1 MRLYTRSWPF
11 TEPPTHRYATL
22 AAPLYPLTK
31 GAAPFVWRPEQQ
43 QAFDEI
49 KKALLSAPA
58 LALPDVTKPF
68 VLFVDERSGVA
79 RGVLTQQWGPWK
91 RPVAYLSKK
100 LDPVSSGWPACL
112 RVVAAVAL
120 LVKDSDKL
128 TLGQKLTVVA
138 PHALESVIRQP
149 PERWM
154 SNARMTHYQTLFLNR
169 DRVEFAPPAILN
181 PATLL
186 PDLGKE
192 VLHTCQEILAE
203 ETGTRQDLQDQ
214 PLGGPGLLTWYT
226 DGSSYIMDGKR
237 MAGAAVVNDDRI
249 VWASGLPTGTSAQ
262 RAELIALT
270 QALRMA
276 EVNVSKNQAI
286 SGKRL
291 RGDRPGAYWE
301 VDFTEIKPA
310 KYGYKYLLVFLDT
323 FSGWTEAFPTKTETA
338 QTVSKKILEEIFP
351 RFGIP
356 KVIGSDNGPAFV
368 AQVTSLGGCAER
380 GVGLHQGSLS
390 ARGPLSASPVPGGR
404 PCLREKEPDR
414 KPRATVEGTFHRPPD
429 YSHSCESGRRLF
441 LDTRFTSKEGTP
453 VGPRLANQPRLPT
466 PAPEKILA
474 PPTNPVIPSAVPVF
488 APSPLTFFSSN
499 GQRLLNLVEGAFRVL
514 NATNPK
520 TTESCCLVLKMP
532 QLLQNINGI
541 IEAFEGYTRTQG
553 NCEKPHVLATV
564 GEVLLLLDEDY
575 SGTVE
580 FKEFLVLVFKV
591 AQACFKT
598 LTESPEGACGSQ
610 EL

>member
-1 MRLYTRSWPF
+1 MQEQKKLKQKAQWHLEYGDLDTAQEQGFKNSPTLFDEALHQDLAFYRASNLQVTLLQYVDDLLIAAPTQEVCQAATEALLTELTRLGYRASAKKAQICQPQVTYLGYSLREGKRWL
-11 TEPPTHRYATL
+11 TEARKQTVTQIPVPTTPRQVREFLGTAGFCRLWIPGYATL

-31 GAAPFVWRPEQQ
+31 KAAPFVWGPEQQ

-154 SNARMTHYQTLFLNR
+154 SNARMTHYQTLLLNR

-186 PDLGKE
+186 PDLEKE

-214 PLGGPGLLTWYT
+214 PLGGTRLLTWYT

-237 MAGAAVVNDDRI
+237 MAGAAVVDDDRV

-270 QALRMA
+270 QALKMA
-276 EVNVSKNQAI
+276 E
-286 SGKRL
+286 
-291 RGDRPGAYWE
+291 
-301 VDFTEIKPA
+301 
-310 KYGYKYLLVFLDT
+310 VFLDT

-390 ARGPLSASPVPGGR
+390 ARRPLGASPVPGGR
-404 PCLREKEPDR
+404 PSLREKAPDR
-414 KPRATVEGTFHRPPD
+414 KPRATVEGTFHHPPD
-429 YSHSCESGRRLF
+429 YSHSCKSGRRLF

-453 VGPRLANQPRLPT
+453 GPGLA
-466 PAPEKILA
+466 
-474 PPTNPVIPSAVPVF
+474 
-488 APSPLTFFSSN
+488 SN
-499 GQRLLNLVEGAFRVL
+499 
-514 NATNPK
+514 
-520 TTESCCLVLKMP
+520 S
-532 QLLQNINGI
+532 
-541 IEAFEGYTRTQG
+541 
-553 NCEKPHVLATV
+553 
-564 GEVLLLLDEDY
+564 D
-575 SGTVE
+575 
-580 FKEFLVLVFKV
+580 
-591 AQACFKT
+591 
-598 LTESPEGACGSQ
+598 
-610 EL
+610 